1 MVDANA
7 QGFVLLFQA
16 ANQGLEGL
24 RDALPNG
31 SNLLCRE
38 LGAVGIRFVEHK
50 QPRVDAHLVDVFGHL
65 QGDLHAVVVHI
76 SHQRH
81 ARPRGFEA
89 LTDLTDGLGV
99 GEARHREP
107 NDFATGLMQPQDAG
121 GGPLHIEGVLVDHR
135 LHHHRVLAADPDV
148 AHPHTAGFAP
158 VDHRVKARILAPI
171 GVAQGGG
178 GQGAGHGAGQG
189 LRKTMA

>member
-7 QGFVLLFQA
+7 QGFVLLFEA
-16 ANQGLEGL
+16 ANQGFEGL
-24 RDALPNG
+24 RDALANG
-31 SNLLCRE
+31 GHLIGGE
-38 LGAVGIRFVEHK
+38 FGAVGIRLVEHK

-81 ARPRGFEA
+81 AGASRLEA
-89 LTDLTDGLGV
+89 LTDLADGLGV
-99 GEARHREP
+99 GKARHCEA
-107 NDFATGLMQPQDAG
+107 NDFAARLMQPQDAG

-135 LHHHRVLAADPDV
+135 LHHHRVLTADPDV

-158 VDHRVKARILAPI
+158 VDHRVKAWILAPI

>member
-1 MVDANA
+1 MVNANA
-7 QGFVLLFQA
+7 QGFVLLLQA
-16 ANQGLEGL
+16 ADQGFKGF
-24 RDALPNG
+24 RNPLPNG
-31 SNLLCRE
+31 SHLVWCE
-38 LGAVGIRFVEHK
+38 LGAVGIGLVEDK
-50 QPRVDAHLVDVFGHL
+50 QPRVDAHLVDMLGHL

-81 ARPRGFEA
+81 AGSSGFQA
-89 LTDLTDGLGV
+89 LTDFTDGLGV
-99 GEARHREP
+99 GKARHREA
-107 NDFATGLMQPQDAG
+107 NDFAARLMQPQDAG

-135 LHHHRVLAADPDV
+135 LHHHRVLTADPDV

-158 VDHRVKARILAPI
+158 VNHRVKARILTPI

>member
-1 MVDANA
+1 M
-7 QGFVLLFQA
+7 L
-16 ANQGLEGL
+16 
-24 RDALPNG
+24 
-31 SNLLCRE
+31 
-38 LGAVGIRFVEHK
+38 
-50 QPRVDAHLVDVFGHL
+50 GHL

-76 SHQRH
+76 GHQRH
-81 ARPRGFEA
+81 ARPSGFEA

-135 LHHHRVLAADPDV
+135 LHNHRVLTADPDV

-158 VDHRVKARILAPI
+158 VNHRVKARILTPI